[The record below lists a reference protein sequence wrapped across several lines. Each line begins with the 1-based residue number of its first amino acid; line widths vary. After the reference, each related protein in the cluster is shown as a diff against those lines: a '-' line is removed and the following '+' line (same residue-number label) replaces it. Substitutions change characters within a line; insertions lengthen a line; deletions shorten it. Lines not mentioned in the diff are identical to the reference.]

1 MKLPSIIALFLFG
14 IAIAQ
19 TIYFYPLVPELVGS
33 HFNAAGKV
41 NQLAPKLSYFIIYFV
56 SLGLTSCFTL
66 VLPWSLRY
74 IPTSMINLP
83 HRDYWLSGEERE
95 ASLSFLTNHFSWF
108 GIATMVLMVVIF
120 HLTFLANLGSV
131 KDINPTIFWA
141 LLGAFLL
148 FVIAWVI
155 VMIKRFPN
163 PA

>member
-1 MKLPSIIALFLFG
+1 MKLPSVIALSLFG

-19 TIYFYPLVPELVGS
+19 TAYFYPLVPELVGS

-41 NQLAPKLSYFIIYFV
+41 NQLAPKLNYFIIYFM

-66 VLPWSLRY
+66 VLPWALRY
-74 IPTSMINLP
+74 LPTSMINLP
-83 HRDYWLSGEERE
+83 YRDYWLSGEQRE

-131 KDINPTIFWA
+131 KDINPTVFWT
-141 LLGAFLL
+141 LLGAFFL

-163 PA
+163 PT